1 MPIEPTKTN
10 AKPGWAAPIE
20 SRKERADY
28 YFQTVLE
35 NQLEWYSRK
44 AGTQKGRHLF
54 FAISVIV
61 LGTLISFLQVIDAAP
76 WVRYLTAALGA
87 AVSVFRAIDT
97 LLRPGE
103 TWQGYRKASENMKRE
118 YRLYLNN
125 ADVYADAPDE
135 EAAYRLLV
143 ERVETVIAEE
153 QQLFW
158 QFHAKSPAQPA
169 KSMDETA
176 AGALPNGQ

>member
-1 MPIEPTKTN
+1 MPATTEP
-10 AKPGWAAPIE
+10 PWVSPIE

-28 YFQTVLE
+28 YFQTILKG
-35 NQLEWYSRK
+35 QWEWYSEK
-44 AGTQKGRHLF
+44 AGIQKRRHLF
-54 FAISVIV
+54 FAITVIV
-61 LGTLISFLQVIDAAP
+61 LGAVITVLQLFDKARWLP
-76 WVRYLTAALGA
+76 WVTAGLGA
-87 AVSVFRAIDT
+87 LVAVLRAVDT

-125 ADVYADAPDE
+125 TDVYSGAPDE
-135 EAAYRLLV
+135 DAAYRLLV

-158 QFHAKSPAQPA
+158 QFHAKTPAAQPQA
-169 KSMDETA
+169 EPTEKPDR
-176 AGALPNGQ
+176 LPTN